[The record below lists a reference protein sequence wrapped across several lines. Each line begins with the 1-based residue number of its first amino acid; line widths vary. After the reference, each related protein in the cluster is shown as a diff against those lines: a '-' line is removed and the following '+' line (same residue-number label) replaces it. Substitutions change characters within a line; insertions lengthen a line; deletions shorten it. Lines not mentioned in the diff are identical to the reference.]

1 MIAYD
6 PENRFQII
14 FSIHGTVL
22 PAVSKYMAV
31 MLLWTGALLAVHEYT
46 DLMPEVTTQA
56 HAMIGLALGL
66 LLVFR
71 TNTAYDRFWE
81 GRKQLGG
88 LGISTR
94 NLAIKANTI
103 IPVEEHA
110 LRSEVVAL
118 IGAYGVALKDHLR
131 DGINLDALEDLSP
144 SIKADLQGYTN
155 PLNGILS
162 LLSVRFYSGVDKKWL
177 PPPVFSV
184 FSKSLD
190 ELQETLRAL
199 ERIRTTPLPFAYVNQ
214 LKVFMLVYFLTLP
227 VVLIPAFGYAT
238 IVAMIV
244 IIYALVGIE
253 EIGIEI
259 EDPFGDDPNDLPVD
273 KICQG
278 IRQDAREILGVYADE
293 DEEEDEAVAAKEVEA
308 DKSVD
313 EGGAVTDTD
322 TSDKTLEA
330 LKAKTG
336 DVAEDLFR
344 KGLLLAK
351 TGGDAMEGYRAFHE
365 AAVLGHVRAKYNL
378 GILNFKGRGV
388 PKNIDEAYYW
398 FRDAAAHGSADARKT
413 LKSVKALRESE
424 SDFQDNKKQLNPVL
438 MNTLNEEQCF
448 WYAKAIAQMVMV
460 DGRIDVFERTYLHES
475 IKMLENSA
483 HIQELEE
490 AILLGRDFE
499 IEPLAGLGPEDQ
511 RRILQ
516 ELVEIATVDQD
527 FAPQEQKLLQIIGNA
542 MGTPEADIR
551 SAVKQGLTR
560 VRQFQVK
567 S

>member
-1 MIAYD
+1 MINYD
-6 PENRFQII
+6 PGNRFQII
-14 FSIHGTVL
+14 FAIHGTVL

-31 MLLWTGALLAVHEYT
+31 MLIWTGVLLAVHKYT
-46 DLMPEVTTQA
+46 DLIPNVTTQA

-81 GRKQLGG
+81 GRKQLGS
-88 LGISTR
+88 LGIATR

-131 DGINLDALEDLSP
+131 DGIDLEKLEDLSP
-144 SIKADLQGYTN
+144 SIKTDLKGYTN

-184 FSKSLD
+184 FSKNLD

-278 IRQDAREILGVYADE
+278 IRKDAREILGVYADE
-293 DEEEDEAVAAKEVEA
+293 DEGEDEEIAAKEVETDA
-308 DKSVD
+308 AVD

-322 TSDKTLEA
+322 TSAQELEA
-330 LKAKTG
+330 LKTQTG

-344 KGLLLAK
+344 KGLLLSK
-351 TGGDAMEGYRAFHE
+351 TSGDTMEVYRAFHE

-378 GILNFKGRGV
+378 GILNFKGQGV

-413 LKSVKALRESE
+413 LKSVKALRDSE
-424 SDFQDNKKQLNPVL
+424 ADFKDNQKPLNPVL
-438 MNTLNEEQCF
+438 MDTLNEEQRF
-448 WYAKAIAQMVMV
+448 WYAKAITQMVMV
-460 DGRIDVFERTYLHES
+460 DGRIDVYERTYLHES

-499 IEPLAGLGPEDQ
+499 IEPNTSFAPEDQ
-511 RRILQ
+511 KRILQ

-527 FAPQEQKLLQIIGNA
+527 FAPQEQKLMQLIGDALGVAETDTHNV
-542 MGTPEADIR
+542 I
-551 SAVKQGLTR
+551 KQGLTQ
-560 VRQFQVK
+560 VRQSQK

>member
-1 MIAYD
+1 
-6 PENRFQII
+6 
-14 FSIHGTVL
+14 
-22 PAVSKYMAV
+22 
-31 MLLWTGALLAVHEYT
+31 
-46 DLMPEVTTQA
+46 
-56 HAMIGLALGL
+56 MIGLALGL

-88 LGISTR
+88 LGISSR

-131 DGINLDALEDLSP
+131 DGVDLEKLEDLSP
-144 SIKADLQGYTN
+144 SIKTDLKGYTN

-278 IRQDAREILGVYADE
+278 IRKDAREILGVYADE
-293 DEEEDEAVAAKEVEA
+293 DEGEDEEVAAKEVDA
-308 DKSVD
+308 DATVD
-313 EGGAVTDTD
+313 AGGAVTDTD
-322 TSDKTLEA
+322 TSDQALEA
-330 LKAKTG
+330 LKTQTG

-344 KGLLLAK
+344 KGLLLSK
-351 TGGDAMEGYRAFHE
+351 TSGDAMETYRAFHE
-365 AAVLGHVRAKYNL
+365 SAVLGHVRAKYNL
-378 GILNFKGRGV
+378 GILNFKGQGV

-413 LKSVKALRESE
+413 LKSVKALRDSE
-424 SDFQDNKKQLNPVL
+424 ADFKENQKPLNPVL
-438 MNTLNEEQCF
+438 MDTLNEEQRF
-448 WYAKAIAQMVMV
+448 WYAKAITQMVMV
-460 DGRIDVFERTYLHES
+460 DGRIDVYERTYLHES
-475 IKMLENSA
+475 IKMLENSV

-499 IEPLAGLGPEDQ
+499 IEPNTSFGPEDQ
-511 RRILQ
+511 KRILQ
-516 ELVEIATVDQD
+516 ELIEIATVDQD
-527 FAPQEQKLLQIIGNA
+527 FAPQEQTLMQLIGNA
-542 MGTPEADIR
+542 LGVPEADIR
-551 SAVKQGLTR
+551 NAIKQGLTR
-560 VRQFQVK
+560 VRQFQK